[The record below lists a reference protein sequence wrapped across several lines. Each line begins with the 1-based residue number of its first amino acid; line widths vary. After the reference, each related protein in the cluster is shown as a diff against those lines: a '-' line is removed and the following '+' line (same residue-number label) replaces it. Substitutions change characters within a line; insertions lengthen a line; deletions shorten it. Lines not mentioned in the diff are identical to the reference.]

1 MSDDKKINLDLTP
14 EEALSGGEI
23 RSEEDHEAFQAKIKA
38 MSNVPY
44 PFVDVWDFQCT
55 LAWMIWSEDGSISH
69 VERSMKWEQEKLG
82 VSDDMLHAA
91 VKKAGGIIG
100 RSGHYPISDEIRSK
114 LAEVEAEKE
123 A

>member
-1 MSDDKKINLDLTP
+1 
-14 EEALSGGEI
+14 
-23 RSEEDHEAFQAKIKA
+23 
-38 MSNVPY
+38 
-44 PFVDVWDFQCT
+44 
-55 LAWMIWSEDGSISH
+55 
-69 VERSMKWEQEKLG
+69 MKWEQEKLG

-91 VKKAGGIIG
+91 VKKAGGVIG

>member
-1 MSDDKKINLDLTP
+1 MSERKINLFLTP

-23 RSEEDHEAFQAKIKA
+23 RSEEDHEALQAKIKA

-44 PFVDVWDFQCT
+44 PFVDVWDFQCA

-82 VSDDMLHAA
+82 VTDGMLHAA
-91 VKKAGGIIG
+91 VKKAGGSI
-100 RSGHYPISDEIRSK
+100 SKNGHYPISDEIRAK
-114 LAEVEAEKE
+114 LESTG
-123 A
+123 

>member
-1 MSDDKKINLDLTP
+1 MSTEANKKVNLDLTP

-23 RSEEDHEAFQAKIKA
+23 RSEEDHEALQAKIKA

-44 PFVDVWDFQCT
+44 PFVDVWEFQCA

-82 VSDDMLHAA
+82 VTDDMLFVA
-91 VKKAGGIIG
+91 VKKAGGTIS
-100 RSGHYPISDEIRSK
+100 RSGHYPISDEIKAK
-114 LAEVEAEKE
+114 LERAA
-123 A
+123 